1 MYFDGEQPD
10 PRERGG
16 RLPVA
21 LAFPGPARSALSALG
36 WQTVYRLCAHSPWL
50 AMERF
55 FLSPGE
61 SVPRSQDSSDP
72 LDAFPLAAFSLGYEL
87 DGIRLVEALRSA
99 AIPLIANQRS
109 GYPILLGGGPLAF
122 LNPAPL
128 SPALDA
134 WFVGE
139 AEAGLLPCLEEAAQM
154 ILEGAEK
161 RLVLAAMAEHPGI
174 YVPGVSALPVK
185 RQVAPGGRILDDFA
199 YSSFVSHE
207 AEFKDTMLLEVNR
220 GCPYGCR
227 FCAAGYVYRPPRQA
241 VMKDLMDAVNQ
252 ARPRKV
258 GLVGTALTDWRQL
271 PEFLTWLGQ
280 EKIKFT
286 LSSVRADGVTENLLG
301 ILRNAG
307 LRTLTLAL
315 EGPSGRIRRMANKH
329 LEEDVFLRA
338 VELAAAR
345 GVNHLKVYLIMG
357 WPGETD
363 EDYDELRRFLAEVC
377 RAGRVGG
384 GKKGIGHLT
393 LGVNPLVP
401 KPFTPLQW
409 APMAGE
415 VYLEETFERLR
426 SMAKPLRG
434 VRVEGEKPFWARLQG
449 LLARGDETVF
459 ELVRLAG
466 EYGWRQALKE
476 WPGDAAWFLDRER
489 EKDEIFP
496 WECIDVGVSRV
507 LLWREW
513 QRYQG
518 GKQTSKCPETECG
531 ACGACGQGEIG
542 S

>member
-10 PRERGG
+10 LRERGG

-36 WQTVYRLCAHSPWL
+36 WQAVYRLCAQSPWL

-61 SVPRSQDSSDP
+61 AVPRSEDSSDP

-99 AIPLIANQRS
+99 AIPLTANQRS

-139 AEAGLLPCLEEAAQM
+139 AEAGLVPCLEQAAAM
-154 ILEGAEK
+154 ILAGAEK
-161 RLVLAAMAEHPGI
+161 STVLKAMTGYSGI
-174 YVPGVSALPVK
+174 YVPGMSALPVK
-185 RQVAPGGRILDDFA
+185 RAIAPGGRILADFA
-199 YSSFVSHE
+199 CSGFVSHE

-241 VMKDLMDAVNQ
+241 RLQDLVAAVSQ
-252 ARPRKV
+252 VRPRKV
-258 GLVGTALTDWRQL
+258 GLVGTALTDWPQL
-271 PEFLTWLGQ
+271 QEFLTWLGT

-286 LSSVRADGVTENLLG
+286 LSSVRADGVSESLLA

-363 EDYDELRRFLAEVC
+363 EDYKELERFLAEVC

-401 KPFTPLQW
+401 KPWTPLQW

-415 VYLEETFERLR
+415 KYLEETFERLR
-426 SMAKPLRG
+426 SLAKPLRG
-434 VRVEGEKPFWARLQG
+434 VRVEGDKPFWARLQG

-459 ELVRLAG
+459 DLVRLAG
-466 EYGWRQALKE
+466 EHGWRQALKE
-476 WPGDAAWFLDRER
+476 WDGDPAWFLDRER
-489 EKDEIFP
+489 GKDEAFP
-496 WECIDVGVSRV
+496 WECIDIGVSRES
-507 LLWREW
+507 LWREW
-513 QRYQG
+513 QRYQTC
-518 GKQTSKCPETECG
+518 KQTPKCPETGCGRCG
-531 ACGACGQGEIG
+531 ACEPTG
-542 S
+542 